1 VNESESLALL
11 MTDKVEGLSKSFEKQ
26 TEAIYQLVSS
36 HNSHNNKKGQNN
48 KKRQMIFRKIISKT
62 F

>member
-1 VNESESLALL
+1 